1 MSELERVETGLGEE
15 CGVFAI
21 YDPDGDCARTTYYG
35 LYALQHRGQESCGIA
50 VNNNRDITHYKDM
63 GLVNDVFNDE
73 ILTKLDG
80 KMAVGHVR
88 YSTTGESMRENAQP
102 LVLRY
107 VKGNIAI
114 AHNGNLVNKDE
125 LAQELSVTGAIFQT
139 TTDTEMIAYTI
150 AKERL
155 NSKSVEEAVEKTI
168 NHLVGAFSL
177 IVMSPQKLIAARDP
191 WGFRPLCMGKKGD
204 AIVFASETCALDSVG
219 AEFVRDIEPGE
230 IVVVQDGKISTIRTH
245 VGKQPHTM
253 CIFEYLYF
261 ARPDSIIEGQSAHD
275 SRMLAG
281 KYLAQEFPVE
291 ADVVIGVPDSGLSAA
306 MGYAKESG
314 IPYDI
319 GFVKNKYIGRTFIS
333 PGQDKRIDQVRIK
346 LSAIGESVKDKRIV
360 LIDDSIVR
368 GTTLQQQILRILSRT
383 NPKKIV
389 IASTAPQIRY
399 PDCYGIDMSE
409 IGKFIAFQAAIKLL
423 KEQGNAELI
432 KDVYRL
438 CCSQKDKPSREIKN
452 YVKMIYEPFTAD
464 KISEKIAELVRPQ
477 NVAWNGELEIVFQS
491 IENLHKA
498 ITTCTGD
505 WYFTGDYPTPGG
517 YAVLNKAFINYYEN
531 REGRSY

>member
-1 MSELERVETGLGEE
+1 
-15 CGVFAI
+15 
-21 YDPDGDCARTTYYG
+21 
-35 LYALQHRGQESCGIA
+35 
-50 VNNNRDITHYKDM
+50 
-63 GLVNDVFNDE
+63 
-73 ILTKLDG
+73 
-80 KMAVGHVR
+80 MAVGHVR

-319 GFVKNKYIGRTFIS
+319 GFVKNKYIGRTFIQPS
-333 PGQDKRIDQVRIK
+333 QAMRENSVRIK
-346 LSAIGESVKDKRIV
+346 LNVLKSTVEGKRV
-360 LIDDSIVR
+360 VMVDDSIVR
-368 GTTLQQQILRILSRT
+368 GTTSKRIVSLLRHFGATEVHVRSSAPPFMFPCYFGTDVPSKDQLVACNYTMDGIKELIGADSIGFLSV
-383 NPKKIV
+383 NSLKKI
-389 IASTAPQIRY
+389 IPNAKCQFCDGCFSGKY
-399 PDCYGIDMSE
+399 PV
-409 IGKFIAFQAAIKLL
+409 
-423 KEQGNAELI
+423 
-432 KDVYRL
+432 DV
-438 CCSQKDKPSREIKN
+438 D
-452 YVKMIYEPFTAD
+452 
-464 KISEKIAELVRPQ
+464 
-477 NVAWNGELEIVFQS
+477 
-491 IENLHKA
+491 
-498 ITTCTGD
+498 
-505 WYFTGDYPTPGG
+505 
-517 YAVLNKAFINYYEN
+517 
-531 REGRSY
+531 

>member
-1 MSELERVETGLGEE
+1 MQNDNRIGEE

-21 YDPDGDCARTTYYG
+21 YDRDCARTTYYG

-319 GFVKNKYIGRTFIS
+319 GFVKNKYIGRTFIQPS
-333 PGQDKRIDQVRIK
+333 QAMRENSVRIK
-346 LSAIGESVKDKRIV
+346 LNVLKSTVEGKRV
-360 LIDDSIVR
+360 VMVDDSIVR
-368 GTTLQQQILRILSRT
+368 GTTSKRIVSLLRHFGATEVHVRS
-383 NPKKIV
+383 
-389 IASTAPQIRY
+389 SAP
-399 PDCYGIDMSE
+399 PFMFPCYFGTDVPSKDQLVACNYTMDGI
-409 IGKFIAFQAAIKLL
+409 K
-423 KEQGNAELI
+423 ELI
-432 KDVYRL
+432 G
-438 CCSQKDKPSREIKN
+438 
-452 YVKMIYEPFTAD
+452 AD
-464 KISEKIAELVRPQ
+464 SIGFLSVNSLEKIIPNANCQ
-477 NVAWNGELEIVFQS
+477 FCDGCFS
-491 IENLHKA
+491 GK
-498 ITTCTGD
+498 
-505 WYFTGDYPTPGG
+505 YP
-517 YAVLNKAFINYYEN
+517 VDVD
-531 REGRSY
+531 

>member
-1 MSELERVETGLGEE
+1 MYNNEFEKDTPWDDLHEE
-15 CGVFAI
+15 CGVFGM
-21 YDPDGDCARTTYYG
+21 YDFDGGDVASTIYYG
-35 LYALQHRGQESCGIA
+35 LFALQHRGQESCGIA

-319 GFVKNKYIGRTFIS
+319 GFVKNKYIGRTFIQPS
-333 PGQDKRIDQVRIK
+333 QAMRENSVRIK
-346 LSAIGESVKDKRIV
+346 LNVLKSTVEGKRV
-360 LIDDSIVR
+360 VMVDDSIVR
-368 GTTLQQQILRILSRT
+368 GTTSKRIVSLLRHFGATEVHVRS
-383 NPKKIV
+383 
-389 IASTAPQIRY
+389 SAP
-399 PDCYGIDMSE
+399 PFMFPCYFGTDVPSKDQLVACNYTMDGI
-409 IGKFIAFQAAIKLL
+409 K
-423 KEQGNAELI
+423 ELI
-432 KDVYRL
+432 G
-438 CCSQKDKPSREIKN
+438 
-452 YVKMIYEPFTAD
+452 AD
-464 KISEKIAELVRPQ
+464 SIGFLSVNSLEKIIPNANCQ
-477 NVAWNGELEIVFQS
+477 FCDGCFS
-491 IENLHKA
+491 GK
-498 ITTCTGD
+498 
-505 WYFTGDYPTPGG
+505 YP
-517 YAVLNKAFINYYEN
+517 VDVD
-531 REGRSY
+531 

>member
-1 MSELERVETGLGEE
+1 
-15 CGVFAI
+15 
-21 YDPDGDCARTTYYG
+21 
-35 LYALQHRGQESCGIA
+35 
-50 VNNNRDITHYKDM
+50 
-63 GLVNDVFNDE
+63 
-73 ILTKLDG
+73 
-80 KMAVGHVR
+80 MAVGHVR

-204 AIVFASETCALDSVG
+204 AIVFTSETCALDSVG

-245 VGKQPHTM
+245 VGKKPHTM

-319 GFVKNKYIGRTFIS
+319 GFVKNKYIGRTFIQPS
-333 PGQDKRIDQVRIK
+333 QAMRENSVRIK
-346 LSAIGESVKDKRIV
+346 LNVLKSTVEGKRV
-360 LIDDSIVR
+360 VMVDDSIVR
-368 GTTLQQQILRILSRT
+368 GTTSKRIVSLLRHFGATEVHVRSSAPPFMFPCYFGTDVPSKDQLVACNYTMDGIKELIGADSIGFLSV
-383 NPKKIV
+383 NSLKKI
-389 IASTAPQIRY
+389 IPNANCQFCDGCFSGKY
-399 PDCYGIDMSE
+399 PV
-409 IGKFIAFQAAIKLL
+409 
-423 KEQGNAELI
+423 
-432 KDVYRL
+432 DV
-438 CCSQKDKPSREIKN
+438 D
-452 YVKMIYEPFTAD
+452 
-464 KISEKIAELVRPQ
+464 
-477 NVAWNGELEIVFQS
+477 
-491 IENLHKA
+491 
-498 ITTCTGD
+498 
-505 WYFTGDYPTPGG
+505 
-517 YAVLNKAFINYYEN
+517 
-531 REGRSY
+531 

>member
-1 MSELERVETGLGEE
+1 
-15 CGVFAI
+15 
-21 YDPDGDCARTTYYG
+21 
-35 LYALQHRGQESCGIA
+35 
-50 VNNNRDITHYKDM
+50 M

-319 GFVKNKYIGRTFIS
+319 GFVKNKYIGRTFIQPS
-333 PGQDKRIDQVRIK
+333 QAMRENSVRIK
-346 LSAIGESVKDKRIV
+346 LNVLKSTVEGKRV
-360 LIDDSIVR
+360 VMVDDSIVR
-368 GTTLQQQILRILSRT
+368 GTTSKRIVSLLRHFGATEVHVRS
-383 NPKKIV
+383 
-389 IASTAPQIRY
+389 SAP
-399 PDCYGIDMSE
+399 PFMFPCYFGTDVPSKDQLVACNYTMDGI
-409 IGKFIAFQAAIKLL
+409 K
-423 KEQGNAELI
+423 ELI
-432 KDVYRL
+432 G
-438 CCSQKDKPSREIKN
+438 
-452 YVKMIYEPFTAD
+452 AD
-464 KISEKIAELVRPQ
+464 SIGFLSVNSLEKIIPNANCQ
-477 NVAWNGELEIVFQS
+477 FCDGCFS
-491 IENLHKA
+491 GK
-498 ITTCTGD
+498 
-505 WYFTGDYPTPGG
+505 YP
-517 YAVLNKAFINYYEN
+517 VDVE
-531 REGRSY
+531 